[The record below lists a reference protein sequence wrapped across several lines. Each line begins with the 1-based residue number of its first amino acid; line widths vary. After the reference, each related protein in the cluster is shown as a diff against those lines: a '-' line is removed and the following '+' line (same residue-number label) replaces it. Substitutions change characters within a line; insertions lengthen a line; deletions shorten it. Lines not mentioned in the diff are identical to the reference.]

1 MGTLEEVKRMQQEGK
16 SDREIISV
24 LQQQR
29 TSMDEI
35 QEALAQSKIKQA
47 VSNEFEYSQNYQ
59 EAPADIQMTRQV
71 QQNPGMEPSL
81 LGSEN
86 SEQPQEE
93 SHETQQN
100 PAQQIYQDAYP
111 EYSSYG
117 SSSSFSADTIS
128 EIAEQAV
135 VEKLSSI
142 RNKMDSILDTKTI
155 LDSKI
160 SSLDERLKRLEKMID
175 RIQLSVLQR
184 VGEYVS
190 NVEDIK
196 REMVETQKSFKSL
209 LNQKNNAE
217 EYTEN

>member
-1 MGTLEEVKRMQQEGK
+1 M
-16 SDREIISV
+16 
-24 LQQQR
+24 
-29 TSMDEI
+29 
-35 QEALAQSKIKQA
+35 
-47 VSNEFEYSQNYQ
+47 
-59 EAPADIQMTRQV
+59 
-71 QQNPGMEPSL
+71 
-81 LGSEN
+81 
-86 SEQPQEE
+86 
-93 SHETQQN
+93 
-100 PAQQIYQDAYP
+100 YQDSYP
-111 EYSSYG
+111 EYSNYG

-135 VEKLSSI
+135 VEKLSSM
-142 RNKMDSILDTKTI
+142 RNEMDAILDTKSL

-160 SSLDERLKRLEKMID
+160 NSLDERLKRLEKMID

-209 LNQKNNAE
+209 LNQKNQPE